1 MKKIV
6 IDCLGG
12 DNPQE
17 ELVKGVLNCLDLP
30 VDFVLV
36 GEADK
41 LKPLLE
47 KQGADMNRFEF
58 LDANHTVTNQQDP
71 SVVVKGEE
79 DSSVVLAMKRAKQ
92 DDAIG
97 YIGVGSTGAVLLS
110 SIFRLG
116 LLPGIKFPALGC
128 FIFDYRFNPICLLD
142 CGANI
147 NMNPSLALSFAEIGS
162 LIAKA
167 RIQSDSPRIGLLNVG
182 KEEGKG
188 TQFCKEAYA
197 LLKDSGLNFVGNI
210 EGHDILLGKADVVL
224 TDGFTGNVVL
234 KAIESCA
241 MICKGIALQNG
252 NQESAETINSMFN
265 YTALGSSIVFGASK
279 IVLKPHGSANAQTI
293 DTAIHMVY
301 DLDKNRMIQNL
312 QEGLG
317 KK

>member
-12 DNPQE
+12 DKPQE
-17 ELVKGVLNCLDLP
+17 ELVKGVLTCLDLP
-30 VDFVLV
+30 ADFVLV
-36 GEADK
+36 GETSK
-41 LKPLLE
+41 LKSVLE
-47 KQGADMNRFEF
+47 EQGVDMNRFEF
-58 LDANHTVTNQQDP
+58 IDASHTVTNQQDP
-71 SVVVKGEE
+71 SSVVKGEE

-116 LLPGIKFPALGC
+116 LLPEVKFPALGC
-128 FIFDYRFNPICLLD
+128 FIFDYKFNPICLLD

-147 NMNPSLALSFAEIGS
+147 NMNPSLALSFAKIGS

-167 RIQSDSPRIGLLNVG
+167 RIHSDNPRIGLLNVG

-188 TQFCKEAYA
+188 TPFCKESYA
-197 LLKDSGLNFVGNI
+197 LLKDSNLNFVGNI

-224 TDGFTGNVVL
+224 TDGFTGNVVI

-241 MICKGIALQNG
+241 MICKAIATQNK
-252 NQESAETINSMFN
+252 NEETAKTINDMFN

-279 IVLKPHGSANAQTI
+279 IVLKPHGSADAETI

-301 DLDKNRMIQNL
+301 ELDLNGMIKNL
-312 QEGLG
+312 QEGLAN
-317 KK
+317 